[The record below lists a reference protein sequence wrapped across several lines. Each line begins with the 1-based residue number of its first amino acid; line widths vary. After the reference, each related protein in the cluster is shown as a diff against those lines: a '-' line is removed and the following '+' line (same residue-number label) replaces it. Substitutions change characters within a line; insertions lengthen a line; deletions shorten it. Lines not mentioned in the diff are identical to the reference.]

1 MSKVDTLGQGLNGK
15 LSSARMIRTCAYL
28 INLRSLAL
36 VTNMPRHI
44 GFDTLMLH
52 AGQRPDPA
60 TGARATPL
68 YQSTSFVFESGE
80 HAASLFNVGR
90 AGHVY
95 SRISNP
101 TVAVLEERMAAL
113 EGGVGAVATASG
125 MAAIHL
131 AITTLLNTGSHV
143 VASRALYGGTH
154 NLLAYT
160 LPRFGITTTFVDP
173 QNPDEWRAAINED
186 TRLLFGEVVA
196 NPGCEVLDI
205 PRIAEIA
212 HEHSLP
218 LALDSTLT
226 PPCLI
231 KPFEFGADIL
241 MHSLTKFIGGHGV
254 ALGGCVVDSGRFDW
268 AGSGKFTQLSE
279 PYDGFHGMNFVE
291 EFGPAAFI
299 MRARKEGLRD
309 FGASLSPANAFYL
322 LQGCETLSMRME
334 RHIQN
339 ARAVVSFLKDH
350 DAVQSV
356 AYPELPEHPDAE
368 LVKRL
373 LPNGSTA
380 VFSFELKG
388 GRDAGR
394 RFIEKLSLF
403 SHLANVGDAKSLV
416 IHPAST
422 THSRMDDKSL
432 EEAGISEG
440 LVRLSIGLEDQRDLI
455 DDLSKALR
463 ASQKGA
469 KA

>member
-1 MSKVDTLGQGLNGK
+1 
-15 LSSARMIRTCAYL
+15 
-28 INLRSLAL
+28 
-36 VTNMPRHI
+36 MPRHI

-52 AGQRPDPA
+52 AGQRPDPT
-60 TGARATPL
+60 TGSRATPL
-68 YQSTSFVFESGE
+68 YQSTSFVFQDSE

-113 EGGVGAVATASG
+113 EGGVGAVCTASG

-131 AITTLLNTGSHV
+131 AITTLAGAGSHI

-160 LPRFGITTTFVDP
+160 LPRFGIETTFVDP
-173 QNPDEWRAAINED
+173 QDPQQWQDAIRDN
-186 TRLLFGEVVA
+186 TQLLFGEIVA
-196 NPGCEVLDI
+196 NPGCEVVDLD
-205 PRIAEIA
+205 RVSAIA
-212 HEHSLP
+212 HDAGVP
-218 LALDSTLT
+218 LVIDSTLT

-231 KPFEFGADIL
+231 KPMDHGADIVV
-241 MHSLTKFIGGHGV
+241 HSLTKFVGGHGIAV
-254 ALGGCVVDSGRFDW
+254 GGCVVDSGRFDW
-268 AGSGKFTQLSE
+268 AKSGKFTQLSE

-291 EFGPAAFI
+291 EFGPSAFA

-309 FGASLSPANAFYL
+309 FGASMSPANAFYL
-322 LQGCETLSMRME
+322 LQGCETLSMRMA
-334 RHIQN
+334 RHIEN
-339 ARAVVSFLKDH
+339 ARAVVDFLASS
-350 DAVQSV
+350 DAVESV
-356 AYPELPEHPDAE
+356 AYPELPDHPDRE
-368 LVKRL
+368 LASKL

-380 VFSFELKG
+380 VFSFQLKG
-388 GRDAGR
+388 GRAAGA
-394 RFIEKLSLF
+394 RFIEKLNLF

-422 THSRMDDKSL
+422 THSRMDAASL
-432 EEAGISEG
+432 QEAGISEG

-455 DDLSKALR
+455 DDLKSALR

-469 KA
+469 KS

>member
-1 MSKVDTLGQGLNGK
+1 
-15 LSSARMIRTCAYL
+15 
-28 INLRSLAL
+28 
-36 VTNMPRHI
+36 MPRHI
-44 GFDTLMLH
+44 GFNTLMLH
-52 AGQRPDPA
+52 AGQRPDPT
-60 TGARATPL
+60 TGSRATPL
-68 YQSTSFVFESGE
+68 YQSTSFVFQDSE

-113 EGGVGAVATASG
+113 EGGVGAVCTASG

-131 AITTLLNTGSHV
+131 AIMTLANNNAHI

-160 LPRFGITTTFVDP
+160 LPRFGIQTTFVDP
-173 QNPDEWRAAINED
+173 QNPQEWKEAIQDN
-186 TRLLFGEVVA
+186 TQLLFGEIVA

-205 PRIAEIA
+205 QAVSEIA
-212 HEHSLP
+212 HAAGVP
-218 LALDSTLT
+218 LVLDSTLT

-231 KPFEFGADIL
+231 KPFEHGADIVV
-241 MHSLTKFIGGHGV
+241 HSLTKFVGGHGV
-254 ALGGCVVDSGRFDW
+254 AIGGCVVDSGRFDW

-291 EFGPAAFI
+291 EFGPTAFI

-309 FGASLSPANAFYL
+309 FGASMSPANAFYL
-322 LQGCETLSMRME
+322 LQGCETLSMRMQ
-334 RHIQN
+334 RHIEN
-339 ARAVVSFLKDH
+339 ARAVVNFLAEH
-350 DAVQSV
+350 EAVESV
-356 AYPELPEHPDAE
+356 AYPELPDHPDRDLAA
-368 LVKRL
+368 RL
-373 LPNGSTA
+373 LPDGCTA
-380 VFSFELKG
+380 VFSFEIKG

-394 RFIEKLSLF
+394 RFIEKLQLF

-416 IHPAST
+416 IHPATT
-422 THSRMDDKSL
+422 THSRMDEAAL
-432 EEAGISEG
+432 REAGISEG

-455 DDLSKALR
+455 DDLTGALR

-469 KA
+469 KS

>member
-1 MSKVDTLGQGLNGK
+1 
-15 LSSARMIRTCAYL
+15 
-28 INLRSLAL
+28 
-36 VTNMPRHI
+36 MPRHI

-52 AGQRPDPA
+52 AGQRPDPS
-60 TGARATPL
+60 TGSRATPL
-68 YQSTSFVFESGE
+68 YQSTSFVFQDSE

-113 EGGVGAVATASG
+113 EGGVGAVCTASG

-131 AITTLLNTGSHV
+131 AITTLAGAGSHI

-160 LPRFGITTTFVDP
+160 LPRFGIETTFVDP
-173 QNPDEWRAAINED
+173 QDPQQWQHAMRDN
-186 TRLLFGEVVA
+186 TRLLFGEIVA
-196 NPGCEVLDI
+196 NPGCEVVDLD
-205 PRIAEIA
+205 RVSAIA
-212 HEHSLP
+212 HDAGVP
-218 LALDSTLT
+218 MVIDSTLT

-231 KPFEFGADIL
+231 KPMEHGADIVV
-241 MHSLTKFIGGHGV
+241 HSLTKFVGGHGIAV
-254 ALGGCVVDSGRFDW
+254 GGCVVDSGRFDW
-268 AGSGKFTQLSE
+268 AESGKFTQLSE

-291 EFGPAAFI
+291 EFGPSAFA

-309 FGASLSPANAFYL
+309 FGASMSPANAFYL
-322 LQGCETLSMRME
+322 LQGCETLSMRMA
-334 RHIQN
+334 RHIEN
-339 ARAVVSFLKDH
+339 ARAVVDFLASS
-350 DAVQSV
+350 DAVESV
-356 AYPELPEHPDAE
+356 AYPELPDHPDRE
-368 LVKRL
+368 LAAKL

-380 VFSFELKG
+380 VFSFQLKG
-388 GRDAGR
+388 GRAAGA
-394 RFIEKLSLF
+394 RFIEKLNLF

-422 THSRMDDKSL
+422 THSRMDAASL
-432 EEAGISEG
+432 QEAGISEG

-455 DDLSKALR
+455 DDLKAALK

-469 KA
+469 RS

>member
-1 MSKVDTLGQGLNGK
+1 M
-15 LSSARMIRTCAYL
+15 A
-28 INLRSLAL
+28 
-36 VTNMPRHI
+36 RHI
-44 GFDTLMLH
+44 EFDTLMLH
-52 AGQRPDPA
+52 AGQRPDPT

-68 YQSTSFVFESGE
+68 YQSTSFVFQDSE

-131 AITTLLNTGSHV
+131 AITTLLNTGSHI

-160 LPRFGITTTFVDP
+160 LPRFGIETTFVDP
-173 QNPDEWRAAINED
+173 QNPDEWRAAMRDN
-186 TRLLFGEVVA
+186 TGLCFSEVVA
-196 NPGCEVLDI
+196 NPGCEVLNV
-205 PRIAEIA
+205 PVIADIA
-212 HEHSLP
+212 HEHGVP
-218 LALDSTLT
+218 LVLDSTLT
-226 PPCLI
+226 PPCLF
-231 KPFEFGADIL
+231 KPFEHGADIVV
-241 MHSLTKFIGGHGV
+241 HSLTKFIGGHGV
-254 ALGGCVVDSGRFDW
+254 AIGGCVVDSGKFDW
-268 AGSGKFTQLSE
+268 RASGKFTQLSE

-291 EFGPAAFI
+291 EFGPAAFV

-322 LQGCETLSMRME
+322 LQGCETLSMRMQ
-334 RHIQN
+334 RHIEN
-339 ARAVVSFLKDH
+339 ARSVVSFLAGH
-350 DAVQSV
+350 EAVEKV
-356 AYPELPEHPDAE
+356 AYPELPDHPDRE
-368 LVKRL
+368 LAATL
-373 LPNGSTA
+373 LPDGCTA

-394 RFIEKLSLF
+394 RFIEKLDLF

-422 THSRMDDKSL
+422 THSRMDAEAL
-432 EEAGISEG
+432 REAGISEG
-440 LVRLSIGLEDQRDLI
+440 LVRLSVGLEDKRDLI
-455 DDLSKALR
+455 DDLKRALR

-469 KA
+469 R